1 MLLNGSPVEISII
14 HKVALCTGRQGINL
28 RSLSVRGFYI
38 KSIPSKKKVYMQA
51 LRGMLDDMVVVV
63 AEEK

>member
-38 KSIPSKKKVYMQA
+38 KSIPSKKSVHAGTAWYV
-51 LRGMLDDMVVVV
+51 R
-63 AEEK
+63 